1 VSETQGTGRG
11 ELSDTEHLSQTDR
24 EKSLSERDA
33 VHTTMDRRSERTRQA
48 LHQTLMRLI
57 VERGYDELSVSD
69 IVDAANV
76 GRSTFYSHFTDK
88 DDLLRGMAG
97 TLRTILV
104 AQHAIMAAGATSPD
118 SRVLGFTRFMTQ
130 HLKDQRVLYQALMGS
145 RAGPMVLDSIRHG
158 LCDIVRKELP
168 SDPPSAGL
176 PNREFT
182 VQFLVGA
189 YLSVL
194 TWWLDGG
201 AKDEACDIEAAFREL
216 AARCLGKPK

>member
-1 VSETQGTGRG
+1 MEQSKPN
-11 ELSDTEHLSQTDR
+11 DR
-24 EKSLSERDA
+24 EKSPFEHGAAD
-33 VHTTMDRRSERTRQA
+33 TTLDRRSERTRQA
-48 LHQTLMRLI
+48 LHQALMRLV
-57 VERGYDELSVSD
+57 VERGYDAVSVSD

-76 GRSTFYSHFTDK
+76 GRSTFYGHFTDK
-88 DDLLRGMAG
+88 DDLLRSLAG
-97 TLRTILV
+97 TLRIVLV
-104 AQHAIMAAGATSPD
+104 AQHGMIAAGATSRD

-130 HLKDQRVLYQALMGS
+130 HLKEQRVLYLAFMRS

-168 SDPPSAGL
+168 ADPVPARM
-176 PNREFT
+176 PNRELT

-201 AKDEACDIEAAFREL
+201 AKGEADDIEAAFREL
-216 AARCLGKPK
+216 AAGCLG